1 MAYTLQDIK
10 VETGSKAV
18 TQNVSLKRAD
28 QSLSNYVQVMQKAET
43 NKNVAIIILILLL
56 LVLFPAYY
64 IFYYRYRLMYR
75 LCLDRL
81 KLINNLLMEDERPE
95 NKLLKISKIWV
106 MPKVLFD
113 NDVRQLD
120 RLVVQICNDLRQ
132 QVVYDEKQ
140 RDAIEMETDELNRRQ
155 YEVARLHV
163 SNSVLDN
170 CLSTLKHETMY
181 YPSRIRQIVDTRP
194 IDCDALDEVTG
205 YYKSLYDILSQ
216 QALRQTETPMR
227 IDSEMWEMLLD
238 ILSSINQARVTWTAH
253 TSDGQYQ
260 TVRIPMPNVKLT
272 EQECRQLFTPS
283 TKDVRY
289 LMCRQIIREL
299 GEVSQARAC
308 GIKASPAETGIVVML
323 VIPRNTSFFAKQQGV
338 QSQPET

>member
-1 MAYTLQDIK
+1 MDRDLFGPVLARYDTPDHPVLQQCLVRARGEFGLPFHDSVHRRVHRGRGGQQGADVQLPQQGELRG
-10 VETGSKAV
+10 VEVHCLGSPGD
-18 TQNVSLKRAD
+18 SG
-28 QSLSNYVQVMQKAET
+28 
-43 NKNVAIIILILLL
+43 NKSALY
-56 LVLFPAYY
+56 LFH
-64 IFYYRYRLMYR
+64 
-75 LCLDRL
+75 
-81 KLINNLLMEDERPE
+81 RPGG
-95 NKLLKISKIWV
+95 
-106 MPKVLFD
+106 
-113 NDVRQLD
+113 Q
-120 RLVVQICNDLRQ
+120 
-132 QVVYDEKQ
+132 Q

-227 IDSEMWEMLLD
+227 IDGEMWEMLLD

-260 TVRIPMPNVKLT
+260 TVRIPVPNVKLT

-308 GIKASPAETGIVVML
+308 GIKASPAETGIEVML